1 MKSHGS
7 YGNVCIIPEVQEPE
21 EPVEDHVEQVHQKE
35 SGVRALD
42 MGFRQG
48 KLKVPFIYELVNL
61 ANPPLYK
68 FITSEI
74 RVEIQAH

>member
-1 MKSHGS
+1 MNDHGS

-21 EPVEDHVEQVHQKE
+21 EQEEHVVQVHQKD

-48 KLKVPFIYELVNL
+48 MLKVPSFMTGQQKT
-61 ANPPLYK
+61 PLYK
-68 FITSEI
+68 FQHQ
-74 RVEIQAH
+74 R